1 MPDAVT
7 NPQTGEAVNLRE
19 CPHQQQV
26 RFGAVPD
33 FRQQIERF
41 VQELD
46 VGFVQG
52 QQDVGRHGVDEARQ
66 FLAAGGGAGG
76 IVRIGDEDD
85 ARVGRDGGQHR
96 VEVVGMIFRRHDDE
110 FRAEQGGHDGINRKA
125 VLRRRRALPR
135 RRACTTEQRV
145 PDHFDDFIGAVAEDE
160 VGRRHAEFGG
170 QLLFQVK
177 RVAVGVKVHLL
188 ERLAHGGQT
197 QARRAERV
205 FVRRELDDAG
215 GVQAEFAGDFLDG
228 PARLIHRQMDVLK
241 RNFEFLLRIDL
252 GSSQLTEKPKRL
264 CRCHALQIKSKS
276 PGEFSPGFY

>member
-1 MPDAVT
+1 MA
-7 NPQTGEAVNLRE
+7 
-19 CPHQQQV
+19 
-26 RFGAVPD
+26 AVPD

-46 VGFVQG
+46 VGLIQG

-66 FLAAGGGAGG
+66 FLAARGGAGG
-76 IVRIGDEDD
+76 VVRIGDEDD

-125 VLRRRRALPR
+125 VLRHDDFRHGRGAI
-135 RRACTTEQRV
+135 ATEQRV

-170 QLLFQVK
+170 ELLFQVK

-205 FVRRELDDAG
+205 FVRRELDDAV
-215 GVQAEFAGDFLDG
+215 GVQAEFARDFFDWAAG
-228 PARLIHRQMDVLK
+228 LINRQI
-241 RNFEFLLRIDL
+241 F
-252 GSSQLTEKPKRL
+252 
-264 CRCHALQIKSKS
+264 
-276 PGEFSPGFY
+276 